1 MAIRYAQFK
10 KKSEGVNARIDH
22 TVRRLRSLT
31 VARPDLDWRFNSL
44 RMQVEEAGCLPL
56 RETIAELDRIDGE
69 IDRARMEGK
78 AR

>member
-1 MAIRYAQFK
+1 MATKYDKFK
-10 KKSEGVNARIDH
+10 KNVKGANARIDH
-22 TVRRLRSLT
+22 TVKRLRSLT
-31 VARPDLDWRFNSL
+31 VARPDLSWRFNSL

-69 IDRARMEGK
+69 IDRARMVGK